1 MKMIKRTL
9 ILLIIATTIFTVVK
23 CNRIEDV
30 DNIKQEQGEHTL
42 PKEEKEDTNK
52 KDEQNK
58 EEKQE
63 EDKKDNQGKEDE
75 NKDNEQDKEE
85 NQDDKE
91 KEEIKSPVELG

>member
-9 ILLIIATTIFTVVK
+9 IILIIATTIFTVVK
-23 CNRIEDV
+23 CNRIEDA
-30 DNIKQEQGEHTL
+30 DNIKQEQGDNTL
-42 PKEEKEDTNK
+42 PKDDKEDINK

-63 EDKKDNQGKEDE
+63 EEKNDEPKEDQ
-75 NKDNEQDKEE
+75 K
-85 NQDDKE
+85 

>member
-9 ILLIIATTIFTVVK
+9 IILIIATTIFTVVK
-23 CNRIEDV
+23 CNRIEDA
-30 DNIKQEQGEHTL
+30 DNIKQEQGDDTL

-52 KDEQNK
+52 KDEQDK

-63 EDKKDNQGKEDE
+63 DKNKDNQDKDDEPKEDQ
-75 NKDNEQDKEE
+75 K
-85 NQDDKE
+85 